1 MNLRSRNKVAVE
13 FNMSSMTDMIFLLLI
28 FFMILSTKVAEN
40 NVMRVDLPKGTS
52 REKSGA
58 TKSVRVSVDKD
69 LNYYVNQKQVPYEA
83 VQGELQLLVADMAE
97 PRVEIAVDKSVDYDV
112 FVQLV
117 DMIYV
122 QNGWKPV
129 IITGDRKQ
137 PE

>member
-40 NVMRVDLPKGTS
+40 NVMRVDLPKGS
-52 REKSGA
+52 SKEKSGA
-58 TKSVRVSVDKD
+58 TKSIRVSVDKD
-69 LNYYVNQKQVPYEA
+69 LNYYVNQKQVPYDNIE
-83 VQGELQLLVADMAE
+83 GELRLLTEGVAE
-97 PRVEIAVDKSVDYDV
+97 PRVEIAVDKTAEYDV

-117 DMIYV
+117 DLVYV
-122 QNGWKPV
+122 KNGWKPV

-137 PE
+137 